1 MEHRLYRSRS
11 DRMISGVCG
20 GLGEYL
26 GLDSTWIRLAFLAFS
41 LAGGAGF
48 LVYIL
53 MLIVVPEN
61 PDQLPASTTSLA
73 QPDQQPGAEPTTG
86 EPGPGLPDPNRTRNV
101 MVFGGIVLV
110 AGVILLLRN
119 LGFGLFDWFDGD
131 LLWPILLIAGGGLLL
146 WRYVRQQ

>member
-11 DRMISGVCG
+11 DRMVGGVCG

-41 LAGGAGF
+41 LAGGAGL

-61 PDQLPASTTSLA
+61 PNQLPATGASLVVS
-73 QPDQQPGAEPTTG
+73 DQQPGQEALPG
-86 EPGPGLPDPNRTRNV
+86 EAGPSLPDANRTRNV
-101 MVFGGIVLV
+101 MVFGGIVLA

-131 LLWPILLIAGGGLLL
+131 LLWPLLLIAGGGLLL
-146 WRYVRQQ
+146 WRYAKQQ

>member
-53 MLIVVPEN
+53 MVIVVPEN
-61 PDQLPASTTSLA
+61 PNQLPATGVSLVVS
-73 QPDQQPGAEPTTG
+73 DQQPGQEAL
-86 EPGPGLPDPNRTRNV
+86 PGDAAPGLPDANRTRNV
-101 MVFGGIVLV
+101 MVFGGIVLI

-146 WRYVRQQ
+146 WRYAKQQ

>member
-61 PDQLPASTTSLA
+61 PTQLPATGVSLVVS
-73 QPDQQPGAEPTTG
+73 DQQPGQEALPG
-86 EPGPGLPDPNRTRNV
+86 DAGPGLPDANRTRNV
-101 MVFGGIVLV
+101 MVFGGIVVV

-146 WRYVRQQ
+146 WRYAKQQ